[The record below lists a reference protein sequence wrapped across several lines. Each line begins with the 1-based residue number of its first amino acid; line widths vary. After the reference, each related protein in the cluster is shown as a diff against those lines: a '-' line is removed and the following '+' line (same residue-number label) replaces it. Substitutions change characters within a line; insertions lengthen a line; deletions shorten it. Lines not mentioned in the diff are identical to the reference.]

1 MVDKNS
7 LDVINPEIMEDVLE
21 DLLKIFGKNSDYLTK
36 NECREVLNIVFEAL
50 FDEKLKTKN
59 FNYIFKLISKDT
71 PPTSPPTS
79 TSTSKFQEDNNNFNT
94 STTGIED
101 NIKINKEDLEPI
113 VRSFMVCYDV
123 NHITNSSSFN
133 DKVCIKIGKHLLPI
147 TYYIKKN
154 GE

>member
-36 NECREVLNIVFEAL
+36 NECREVLNIDFEAI

-71 PPTSPPTS
+71 SGTLPNGLTNSS
-79 TSTSKFQEDNNNFNT
+79 SS
-94 STTGIED
+94 SED
-101 NIKINKEDLEPI
+101 NIKINKADLEPI

>member
-71 PPTSPPTS
+71 PGTLPIGLTSS
-79 TSTSKFQEDNNNFNT
+79 SS
-94 STTGIED
+94 SSSSED
-101 NIKINKEDLEPI
+101 NIKINKADLEPI

-123 NHITNSSSFN
+123 NHITNSSAFN